1 MSYTVGVAENGDT
14 VLKVGPDGGMIT
26 TMTMNEGAVIQMIK
40 LLAATLETATVTIDV
55 KKEKDEDSD

>member
-40 LLAATLETATVTIDV
+40 LLAATLSTVSVDISV
-55 KKEKDEDSD
+55 KENENAGD

>member
-26 TMTMNEGAVIQMIK
+26 TMTMNEGAVVQMIK
-40 LLAATLETATVTIDV
+40 LLAATLSTVSVDISV
-55 KKEKDEDSD
+55 KENENGGN

>member
-1 MSYTVGVAENGDT
+1 MSYTVGVNNDGII
-14 VLKVGPDGGMIT
+14 LKVGEDGGMIT
-26 TMTMNEGAVIQMIK
+26 TLTMTEGAVIQMIK